1 MNSIRCKP
9 SRSSRNVREEV
20 CSALSDRRKP
30 SGPTEWGLGDLNPYR
45 RVSTTGGATP
55 SEIMSHRSSYSS
67 QLSANPILITLYN
80 WSPLVYQ
87 VSLNPRWNLMIRF
100 SLCASSV
107 LSFFFSFSSC
117 AISNAGYRV
126 SSRRVS
132 LSSFRFSLGFVIIR

>member
-1 MNSIRCKP
+1 MYRKVSIRIQIVRFDRHIKIKKNFDP
-9 SRSSRNVREEV
+9 SRRVGKEISR
-20 CSALSDRRKP
+20 CA
-30 SGPTEWGLGDLNPYR
+30 EWGLGDLNPYR

-67 QLSANPILITLYN
+67 QLSANPFLITLYN

-87 VSLNPRWNLMIRF
+87 VSLNPRVNLIMIR
-100 SLCASSV
+100 LTVCASSV
-107 LSFFFSFSSC
+107 LSFFFSSSSC

-132 LSSFRFSLGFVIIR
+132 LSS

>member
-1 MNSIRCKP
+1 MSNTGYKNTNSTVITCKNRETRNSKRRSL
-9 SRSSRNVREEV
+9 SRFHG
-20 CSALSDRRKP
+20 RKP

-67 QLSANPILITLYN
+67 QLSANPFLITLYN

-117 AISNAGYRV
+117 AISNAGCRV

-132 LSSFRFSLGFVIIR
+132 LSS